1 MAQGLH
7 APALGL
13 NTIIFKY
20 VYWYMKQISGE
31 RLQDHWSSGFGL
43 AVKKILEGKNAI
55 KFFGSGQIFR
65 VGRGRGNK

>member
-1 MAQGLH
+1 MSVYR
-7 APALGL
+7 
-13 NTIIFKY
+13 TIGPLVFC
-20 VYWYMKQISGE
+20 
-31 RLQDHWSSGFGL
+31 L